1 MASGFG
7 PASAHANRS
16 STEYL
21 GKAAV
26 HILAINACASHNEDR
41 SAMNF
46 QAYQKWTITQETGLQ
61 ARYWLRLGR
70 HWEIMLLRQ
79 LYQPI
84 NQSNR
89 GQNETAGIG
98 IHWRLNQSPP
108 GAPCLSHVA

>member
-1 MASGFG
+1 VFQRSATFQLERRRAGILVMASGFG

-46 QAYQKWTITQETGLQ
+46 QAYQKWTITQETGLR

-89 GQNETAGIG
+89 DRMKQLE
-98 IHWRLNQSPP
+98 
-108 GAPCLSHVA
+108 